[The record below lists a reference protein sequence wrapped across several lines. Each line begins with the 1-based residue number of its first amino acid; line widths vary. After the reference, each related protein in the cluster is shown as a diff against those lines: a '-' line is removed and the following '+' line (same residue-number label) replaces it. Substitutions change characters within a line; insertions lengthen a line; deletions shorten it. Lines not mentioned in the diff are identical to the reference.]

1 MASLSKTANS
11 PRASYRGERMTV
23 AILVPVYDEASRLVP
38 TLESLRAHAAD
49 FGSVTVF
56 LVDDGSHV
64 PVHLGDLPPPNAR
77 FRIVLARHA
86 VNLGQGA
93 ALETARQLA
102 LREPADVFVTMDS
115 DGQHRAEDAV
125 VMARAVRAG
134 ADVVFGDR
142 WRGGSSVP
150 LPRRALLVAARLFE
164 RLLTGLRL
172 ADAHNGLRA
181 FSRRAILSV
190 SLRQNRMAHA
200 TEITQRVARARGLSV
215 VEVPVVLR
223 YSEGT
228 LRKGQRS
235 LGALVILR
243 DLLGLYLFGEAE

>member
-1 MASLSKTANS
+1 
-11 PRASYRGERMTV
+11 
-23 AILVPVYDEASRLVP
+23 
-38 TLESLRAHAAD
+38 
-49 FGSVTVF
+49 
-56 LVDDGSHV
+56 
-64 PVHLGDLPPPNAR
+64 
-77 FRIVLARHA
+77 
-86 VNLGQGA
+86 
-93 ALETARQLA
+93 
-102 LREPADVFVTMDS
+102 
-115 DGQHRAEDAV
+115 
-125 VMARAVRAG
+125 
-134 ADVVFGDR
+134 
-142 WRGGSSVP
+142 